1 MKVILLQD
9 VQNVG
14 RKNDVKDVSNG
25 YARNFLFPQNL
36 AKPATEMAI
45 KILAA
50 KKERAEKEKS
60 EEHQK
65 YKALAEKLKSLALLF
80 RVKMGGKG
88 RAFGSVTAVKIRDAL
103 KKQGVEVQKDWVLLA
118 ESIKTTGE
126 KVVKIKFPNDI
137 ISEVKIVVEAET

>member
-14 RKNDVKDVSNG
+14 RKNDVKDVSDG

-36 AKPATEMAI
+36 AKPATETAI

-65 YKALAEKLKSLALLF
+65 YKALAEKLKSLTLLF